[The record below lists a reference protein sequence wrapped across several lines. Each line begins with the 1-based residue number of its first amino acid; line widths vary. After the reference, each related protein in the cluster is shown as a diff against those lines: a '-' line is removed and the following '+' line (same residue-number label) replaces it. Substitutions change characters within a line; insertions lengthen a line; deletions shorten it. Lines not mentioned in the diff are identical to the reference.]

1 LDNSITILRSECARE
16 NSGYLDNRSFGG
28 VQVSRTFY
36 ARGQTGQQLLLGA
49 YQALIRQ
56 VAAGSVK
63 LFPRHELLDLV
74 VIEGKA
80 SPL

>member
-1 LDNSITILRSECARE
+1 VDIWTTDRLAAFRCPER
-16 NSGYLDNRSFGG
+16 
-28 VQVSRTFY
+28 FY